1 MFHFPTFP
9 PLTLCV
15 QVRVTGHDS
24 SWVSPFGHPRITARL
39 PTPRGLSQAPT
50 SFIGSWCQGIHRVP
64 LVACLNNVRTTQR
77 VNTYIYCYKDQP
89 PHHNQVRWLIC
100 LLHIHAPPPA
110 TPNPSNEEPGEPIV
124 SMGCSRPLSRS
135 QTTTPP
141 TPSTRQQ
148 PGIRRRRPEEP
159 TTTPSGA
166 IVRSFR
172 TQQRVTTL
180 PLPTNCSLSTHTPR
194 RRHAVLRTTG
204 RPGSSHSSTIP
215 LVRHH
220 HAHPYIR
227 WASGCV
233 LLRKEVI
240 QPHLPVRL
248 PCYDFVPIASPTFD
262 GSLHKGWATGF
273 GCCRLS

>member
-1 MFHFPTFP
+1 M
-9 PLTLCV
+9 L
-15 QVRVTGHDS
+15 
-24 SWVSPFGHPRITARL
+24 HP
-39 PTPRGLSQAPT
+39 S
-50 SFIGSWCQGIHRVP
+50 
-64 LVACLNNVRTTQR
+64 
-77 VNTYIYCYKDQP
+77 
-89 PHHNQVRWLIC
+89 
-100 LLHIHAPPPA
+100 A
-110 TPNPSNEEPGEPIV
+110 TPNPSKEGTRRTNREHGMLASTIQISNNNPTNPIH
-124 SMGCSRPLSRS
+124 
-135 QTTTPP
+135 QATTRHQAKEARRTNHHTP
-141 TPSTRQQ
+141 Q
-148 PGIRRRRPEEP
+148 
-159 TTTPSGA
+159 GA

-180 PLPTNCSLSTHTPR
+180 PLPTNSSLSTHTPR

-262 GSLHKGWATGF
+262 RSPQTSWLGHGLRVLPTF
-273 GCCRLS
+273 VT